1 MDIPSV
7 VVDPEFQ
14 DLIPVLS
21 QEEKDGLEKSI
32 KEEGCR
38 DALVLW
44 NGVLI
49 DGHRRYEICQRNN
62 IEFKIIPKTLPD
74 RDAVKMWILCN
85 QMARRNL
92 PPNHIA
98 YLRGK
103 LYNLEKKKETGFED
117 REIGHVGPRIKTQ
130 DKLGIAFKVSGR
142 TIRRDGEFAEK
153 LDAMTA
159 EERQEALGG
168 KKKKTHIISS
178 NPNNWPIN
186 QVTEEVIESVELLM
200 LKKYWRLASSDDRSA
215 FRAWTQFL
223 TLQGDSNATTT
234 NS

>member
-1 MDIPSV
+1 MNPTPRFMDIPTV
-7 VVDPEFQ
+7 VIDPEFQ

-44 NGVLI
+44 DGILI

-62 IEFKIIPKTLPD
+62 IEFKIISKTLPD
-74 RDAVKMWILCN
+74 RYAAKIWIICN

-92 PPNHIA
+92 TPNHIA

-117 REIGHVGPRIKTQ
+117 REQGQDGPRIKTQ
-130 DKLGIAFKVSGR
+130 DRLGMSFHISGR
-142 TIRRDGEFAEK
+142 TIRRDGEFAAK
-153 LDAMTA
+153 LDAMT
-159 EERQEALGG
+159 EEKRQEALEG
-168 KKKKTHIISS
+168 KKKKTHIVNPPTETQIS
-178 NPNNWPIN
+178 
-186 QVTEEVIESVELLM
+186 ESFVLRM
-200 LKKYWRLASSDDRSA
+200 LKKYWMRASEEDRA
-215 FRAWTQFL
+215 LFRSWTGHTGF
-223 TLQGDSNATTT
+223 
-234 NS
+234 